1 MRGVSRLK
9 YSRTASRECTLLV
22 LLISNLAFARFIC
35 RRQRSQRDQFRHIRI
50 LNFFASKKRDF
61 ASSPTWCNLN
71 HARLPIPPY
80 PHINFFASKK
90 RDFASSPTWCNLNH
104 ARCVPLEIQSYRVA
118 LKRFLVLLISNL
130 AFARF
135 ICRRQRSQRD
145 QFRYTCVFSHI
156 FTRLR
161 VAEAE
166 RFA

>member
-1 MRGVSRLK
+1 M
-9 YSRTASRECTLLV
+9 
-22 LLISNLAFARFIC
+22 
-35 RRQRSQRDQFRHIRI
+35 D
-50 LNFFASKKRDF
+50 
-61 ASSPTWCNLN
+61 LN

-80 PHINFFASKK
+80 LRFKFLPSVFLHGREVRAEAELSLDPRFEGSRNA
-90 RDFASSPTWCNLNH
+90 FASSPTWCNLNH

-118 LKRFLVLLISNL
+118 LKHFLVLLISNL

-145 QFRYTCVFSHI
+145 QFRHTCVFSHI

-166 RFA
+166 RFALSTSVIISNKKWFVNNLIPAGRI